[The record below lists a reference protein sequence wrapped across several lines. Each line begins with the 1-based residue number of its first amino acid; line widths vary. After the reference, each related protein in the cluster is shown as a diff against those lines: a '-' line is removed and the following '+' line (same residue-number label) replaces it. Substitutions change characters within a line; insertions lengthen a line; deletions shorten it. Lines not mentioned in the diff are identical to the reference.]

1 MSTME
6 NMDKQPPV
14 TMVRTT
20 EEEDVIDLVEIF
32 YLLLNHWR
40 SIFLAM
46 LAGAVLLGAYRVFLV
61 RPSYQA
67 DAKIYITNTD
77 SVVTFA
83 DLQLSSALTDDYAQI
98 IKSRTALNRVIE
110 ELELDTTY
118 DQLAKLIEVRNPDS
132 THIIEILVTC
142 DDLELSRNIANA
154 LLNISIR
161 QIHKI
166 VGSSEPTVIDQSEAE
181 AVIDVTPGMR
191 KYVLIGALGGA
202 LLVCAYLIVRMLMD
216 TTIKTEEDVE
226 KYLHLPI
233 LAAVPYYSYKSK

>member
-1 MSTME
+1 
-6 NMDKQPPV
+6 MDNLAIQKQNV
-14 TMVRTT
+14 DA
-20 EEEDVIDLVEIF
+20 EEDVIDLMEIF
-32 YLLLNHWR
+32 YLLLANWR

-46 LAGAVLLGAYRVFLV
+46 LAGAVLLGAYRTFLV
-61 RPSYQA
+61 KPSYQA

-77 SVVTFA
+77 SMVTFA
-83 DLQLSSALTDDYAQI
+83 DLQLSAALTDDYAQI

-118 DQLAKLIEVRNPDS
+118 DKLSELIEVVNPDS
-132 THIIEILVTC
+132 THIIEIRVTC

-166 VGSSEPTVIDQSEAE
+166 IGSSEPTVIDYSEAE
-181 AVIDVTPGMR
+181 AVEDVTPGLL
-191 KYVLIGALGGA
+191 KYVLIGAMAGA
-202 LLVCAYLIVRMLMD
+202 LLVCAYLIVRMMLD
-216 TTIKTEEDVE
+216 TTMKTEEDVE

-233 LAAVPYYSYKSK
+233 LAAVPYYKNKQ